1 MDVPVLSD
9 LCTSFMEKTA
19 SKLELISRYFTD
31 FSPLQWQQLS
41 ALDDLYKE
49 WNSRINLISRKDI
62 DDLYER
68 HVLHSL
74 SIAAVFEFKKGDEV
88 IDIGTGGGFPGIPLA
103 IFFPDA
109 HFHLV
114 DSIGKK
120 IKVVDAIAGSLG
132 LTNISTQQ
140 IRVEEIRG
148 RKFDCA
154 VSRAVAPLKELWTWS
169 KPLLRKKGNEPIAAE
184 EKKINDAENRKQA
197 AVNGL
202 ICLKGGDLSREMAES
217 GSRPNTLEI
226 YNIFPEKYFR
236 EKFIVFVPFA
246 TAKKR

>member
-1 MDVPVLSD
+1 
-9 LCTSFMEKTA
+9 MEKT
-19 SKLELISRYFTD
+19 SSRLELISRYFMD
-31 FSPLQWQQLS
+31 FSPQQWQQLS
-41 ALDDLYKE
+41 ALDNLYKE

-62 DDLYER
+62 DELYER

-74 SIAAVFEFKKGDEV
+74 SIAAVFEFKKGDEI

-103 IFFPDA
+103 IFFPDT

-132 LTNISTQQ
+132 LANVSTQQ

-148 RKFDCA
+148 RKFDCV
-154 VSRAVAPLKELWTWS
+154 VSRAVAPLKELWSWS
-169 KPLLRKKGNEPIAAE
+169 KPLLRKKTDNNSGE
-184 EKKINDAENRKQA
+184 QHL
-197 AVNGL
+197 VNGL
-202 ICLKGGDLSREMAES
+202 ICLKGGDLSREIAES
-217 GSRPNTLEI
+217 RSHPRITEI
-226 YNIFPEKYFR
+226 FDIFPEDYFR
-236 EKFIVFVPFA
+236 EKFIVYVPYG